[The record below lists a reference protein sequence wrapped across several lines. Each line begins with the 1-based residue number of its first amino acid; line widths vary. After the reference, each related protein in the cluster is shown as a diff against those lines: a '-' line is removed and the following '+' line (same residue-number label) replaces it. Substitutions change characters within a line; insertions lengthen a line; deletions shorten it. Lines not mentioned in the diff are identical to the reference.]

1 MPMKKITYVSV
12 DNFLDVDLPIVKELN
27 KSYRLYWI
35 LYYQTHSTRMFSKE
49 EVIQFVSENSIDIQI
64 VDIQC
69 RFSNPKLLK
78 IAWQTIKMIQKRESE
93 IVYFQTFIDPYLPVL
108 TRLLLPVNKVVVAVH
123 DVILHKKFSSVLGIF
138 FHNMVLAI
146 FHNYH
151 LYSENQVDIFK
162 RKHKTKK
169 ILVAPLYLKDFG
181 KPKGLIPKNS
191 DPVNFLFFGSIRHNK
206 GLEFLIEAGN
216 KLAQE
221 FKNFKITIAG
231 YTSEQE
237 YYRNLIEYPDRF
249 KVRFE
254 IIPNS
259 EIADYFTNSDFLVLP
274 YRDVT
279 QSGPLLISYNYNLP
293 VIASDFPGFREYIIH
308 GYNGL
313 LFEPNNPLELYKTL
327 RFVVESSQEKIET
340 YKQNLK
346 TFVTKEINLQEIIA
360 KYIHYFDQL

>member
-1 MPMKKITYVSV
+1 MKKLTYVSV

-27 KSYRLYWI
+27 KTYKLHWI
-35 LYYQTHSTRMFSKE
+35 LYYQTHSTRMFSRE

-64 VDIQC
+64 IDIHC

-78 IAWQTIKMIQKRESE
+78 IAWQTIKMIRKWKPD
-93 IVYFQTFIDPYLPVL
+93 IIYFQTFIDPYLPLLV
-108 TRLLLPVNKVVVAVH
+108 RLMLPVNRVVVAVH
-123 DVILHKKFSSVLGIF
+123 DVILHKKFSSLPGVL
-138 FHNMVLAI
+138 FHNLVLAI

-162 RKHKTKK
+162 RMHKSKN
-169 ILVAPLYLKDFG
+169 ILVAHLYLKDFG
-181 KPKGLIPKNS
+181 KPKGLIQKNS
-191 DPVNFLFFGSIRHNK
+191 DFVNFLFFGSIRHNK

-216 KLAQE
+216 MLARD
-221 FKNFKITIAG
+221 FNNFKITIAG
-231 YTSEQE
+231 NTSEPE
-237 YYRNLIEYPDRF
+237 YYQNKILFPDRF

-293 VIASDFPGFREYIIH
+293 VIASDFSGFREYIVH

-327 RFVVESSQEKIET
+327 RTVAESSPEEIET

-346 TFVTKEINLQEIIA
+346 TFVKKEINLENIIA
-360 KYIHYFDQL
+360 KYIHFFNQLQ